1 MKKITLAVAVMCAL
15 SAYVSYPSAE
25 ERRQSAMETLSP
37 MAMAQNFAFAADR
50 SLRRDLIATHN
61 LSKQR
66 AVIPEDHARCVVSGG
81 AGDAAAGMGA
91 AAAVIEAL

>member
-37 MAMAQNFAFAADR
+37 MAMAKISR
-50 SLRRDLIATHN
+50 SLPTEAY
-61 LSKQR
+61 
-66 AVIPEDHARCVVSGG
+66 
-81 AGDAAAGMGA
+81 DA
-91 AAAVIEAL
+91 I